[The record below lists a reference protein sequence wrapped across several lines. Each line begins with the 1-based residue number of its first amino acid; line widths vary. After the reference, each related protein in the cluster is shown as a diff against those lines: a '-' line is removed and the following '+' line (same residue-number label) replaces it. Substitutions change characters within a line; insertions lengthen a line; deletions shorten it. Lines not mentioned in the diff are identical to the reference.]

1 MSAVRD
7 AQSMFDAYKSDF
19 TAISTDTNTDGPAF
33 DTKDH
38 EMGTTFLI
46 ACVAYTDG
54 DYELVPQES
63 DDGSTGWTDIDAASL
78 LPQPGTTAVSV
89 GALTAD
95 GAVMGKLGCFST
107 KRYVRAR
114 VTSTGTTSGASIF
127 TAIIKHGEY
136 LPL

>member
-1 MSAVRD
+1 MGAVRD
-7 AQSMFDAYKSDF
+7 AQAEYDVYKSDF
-19 TAISTDTNTDGPAF
+19 TAISTDTNTDGPTF

-38 EMGTTFLI
+38 ELGITFVM

-54 DYELVPQES
+54 DYELVPQDS
-63 DDGSTGWTDIDAASL
+63 PDGSTWTDIPAAKL
-78 LPQPGTTAVSV
+78 LPQPGTASVSI

-95 GAVMGKLGCFST
+95 GAVMAKLGCFST
-107 KRYVRAR
+107 ERYVRAR
-114 VTSTGTTSGASIF
+114 VTSTSTTSGASIF